1 VSATAP
7 LDLRV
12 RAWLRIA
19 SWLRAVGYYPTMAGI
34 GQVPLAKRKATKPP
48 RWMHGR
54 LPRAV
59 DIQDVPEPRVRVYRP
74 LGQSRT
80 LPTVVF
86 AHGGGFVNCGL
97 DSMHHFCAH
106 LACAADV
113 EVVSVDYPLAPESP
127 FPAALEFYYDAIC
140 RLAERCTEVTVMG
153 DSAGAN
159 LAAAACLLARRQG
172 GPRIS
177 RQVLVYPTLD
187 ATLSTPRLLDETPAR
202 RAECAAFYA
211 HYVGDHSRTDEL
223 VGSEDADV
231 ERLRELV
238 VTNECNPTWELF
250 WGSPG
255 TMVAARE
262 AGLDA
267 ERERSAELLLE
278 QWGDDGLWTQ
288 DIAGRPRQM
297 LGPAHGFAGNVH
309 ALRGLVDDDDLRRRI
324 EPPLRRYAVADGGL
338 VNWPPRVGDD
348 CTRTQWCHGAP
359 GIVITLG
366 DLMPRDLLLGG
377 AELTW
382 HAGPLVKGPG
392 LCHGTAGNG
401 YAFLRVYALTGDEL
415 WLDRARR
422 FAMHALEQVDRARF
436 QHGRGRFSLFT
447 GDVGAAL
454 FARACVDGDPR
465 FPTMD
470 VW

>member
-1 VSATAP
+1 MIYDETAHEP
-7 LDLRV
+7 LTERPWDPGLVAEAVAGIVAEAEAALDDTTWPVHPLEYEPGETEDDLRDPATLYLGSSGMVWALRELGSRLDSAPPADDALRRYRV
-12 RAWLRIA
+12 RPDFGD
-19 SWLRAVGYYPTMAGI
+19 AVPGLYLGEAGI
-34 GQVPLAKRKATKPP
+34 
-48 RWMHGR
+48 
-54 LPRAV
+54 
-59 DIQDVPEPRVRVYRP
+59 
-74 LGQSRT
+74 
-80 LPTVVF
+80 
-86 AHGGGFVNCGL
+86 
-97 DSMHHFCAH
+97 
-106 LACAADV
+106 
-113 EVVSVDYPLAPESP
+113 
-127 FPAALEFYYDAIC
+127 
-140 RLAERCTEVTVMG
+140 
-153 DSAGAN
+153 
-159 LAAAACLLARRQG
+159 LL
-172 GPRIS
+172 
-177 RQVLVYPTLD
+177 VLQ
-187 ATLSTPRLLDETPAR
+187 
-202 RAECAAFYA
+202 
-211 HYVGDHSRTDEL
+211 L

-238 VTNECNPTWELF
+238 VTNERNPTWELF

-267 ERERSAELLLE
+267 ECERSAELLLE

-288 DIAGRPRQM
+288 DIAGRRRQM

-359 GIVITLG
+359 GIVTTLG

-401 YAFLRVYALTGDEL
+401 YAFLRVYTLTGDEL

-422 FAMHALEQVDRARF
+422 FAMHALEQVDRAGIE
-436 QHGRGRFSLFT
+436 HGRGRFSLFT

>member
-1 VSATAP
+1 VSATTP

-19 SWLRAVGYYPTMAGI
+19 SWLRAVGYYPTMAGMA
-34 GQVPLAKRKATKPP
+34 QVPLATRKATKPP
-48 RWMHGR
+48 RWMRGR

-59 DIQDVPEPRVRVYRP
+59 DIQDVAEPRVRVYRP

-223 VGSEDADV
+223 VSPLHGDDLSGLPPAVVLTAEHDSFRDDGSLYA
-231 ERLRELV
+231 ERLTAAGVPVRLM
-238 VTNECNPTWELF
+238 
-250 WGSPG
+250 SYPG
-255 TMVAARE
+255 MPHGFLSMPRLCRAAPQALADIVAALRE
-262 AGLDA
+262 
-267 ERERSAELLLE
+267 S
-278 QWGDDGLWTQ
+278 
-288 DIAGRPRQM
+288 
-297 LGPAHGFAGNVH
+297 
-309 ALRGLVDDDDLRRRI
+309 
-324 EPPLRRYAVADGGL
+324 
-338 VNWPPRVGDD
+338 
-348 CTRTQWCHGAP
+348 
-359 GIVITLG
+359 
-366 DLMPRDLLLGG
+366 
-377 AELTW
+377 
-382 HAGPLVKGPG
+382 
-392 LCHGTAGNG
+392 
-401 YAFLRVYALTGDEL
+401 
-415 WLDRARR
+415 
-422 FAMHALEQVDRARF
+422 
-436 QHGRGRFSLFT
+436 
-447 GDVGAAL
+447 
-454 FARACVDGDPR
+454 
-465 FPTMD
+465 
-470 VW
+470 